1 MSQKIKVLF
10 LSLLVLLGVTATLS
24 AKPKQTIIGK
34 TYLIRQVNGQN
45 VDYGEILQMF
55 ISFEED
61 ELLITVAGNGQEE
74 STSEEISY
82 DEKTK
87 TLTEYTEDGQETTST
102 IEFDGTTVTMTN
114 EDGTVMVMEEVE

>member
-34 TYLIRQVNGQN
+34 TYLIKQVNGQN

-61 ELLITVAGNGQEE
+61 ELLITIVGNGQEQ

-87 TLTEYTEDGQETTST
+87 ILTEYTEDGQETTST

>member
-34 TYLIRQVNGQN
+34 TYLIKQVNGQN

-61 ELLITVAGNGQEE
+61 ELLITLVGNGQEE

-87 TLTEYTEDGQETTST
+87 ILTEYTEDGQETTST

>member
-34 TYLIRQVNGQN
+34 TYLIKQVNGQN

-61 ELLITVAGNGQEE
+61 ELLITMVGNGQEQ

-87 TLTEYTEDGQETTST
+87 ILTEYTEDGQETTST

>member
-34 TYLIRQVNGQN
+34 TYLIKQVNGQN